1 MPASIHCYSRCIT
14 FYQVKCRI
22 RYLNLPAVQNQTS
35 PLILTFGAADP
46 VGATGVTA
54 DLAVFS
60 ALGCNGLAVTTALLI
75 GDSAGVE
82 DMQEVDPDWVADQ
95 ARVLLEDAAV
105 AAFKI
110 GALHDLEH
118 ASAIAEIVSDYP
130 EAALVLDPFGS
141 RLPDIGDDV
150 EEMLTIVRQ
159 LLVPQASVLVLSR
172 DELARL
178 AETWRDGA
186 PDSDDDNDDDD
197 EAGGETDDDDDGDDA
212 DDAQTGRRAPLPAGR
227 IPQPP
232 GGDILRD
239 DAQASDPVE
248 ADARHLIRLGCEF
261 VLVTGTIGEGDGGR
275 ANTLYSAE
283 GVVRHDC
290 WRHLPGPFIGA
301 GGTLSAAIATFLAQ
315 GADTPQA
322 VRLAQDYTHG
332 ALTHAQRYGMGK
344 LVPNRTYRMQ
354 AI

>member
-1 MPASIHCYSRCIT
+1 M
-14 FYQVKCRI
+14 
-22 RYLNLPAVQNQTS
+22 
-35 PLILTFGAADP
+35 DP
-46 VGATGVTA
+46 VGATGVSA

-110 GALHDLEH
+110 GALHDLEQ

-130 EAALVLDPFGS
+130 DAALVLDPFGS

-172 DELARL
+172 AELARL
-178 AETWRDGA
+178 AETWQDGEREG
-186 PDSDDDNDDDD
+186 DEDD
-197 EAGGETDDDDDGDDA
+197 EDEDGGDQDGGEPDEDAGDDTDD
-212 DDAQTGRRAPLPAGR
+212 GRRAKPPAPAGR

-232 GGDILRD
+232 GGDIAAD
-239 DAQASDPVE
+239 EAEAEAADPVE

-290 WRHLPGPFIGA
+290 WRNLPGPFIGA
-301 GGTLSAAIATFLAQ
+301 GGTLSAAIAAFLAQ

-322 VRLAQDYTHG
+322 VRLAQDYTDG
-332 ALTHAQRYGMGK
+332 ALAHAQRYGMGK
-344 LVPNRTYRMQ
+344 LVPNRTYRMH
-354 AI
+354 AT

>member
-1 MPASIHCYSRCIT
+1 
-14 FYQVKCRI
+14 
-22 RYLNLPAVQNQTS
+22 VQIQTS
-35 PLILTFGAADP
+35 PLLLTFGAIDP

-82 DMQEVDPDWVADQ
+82 DMQEIDPDWVADQ

-110 GALHDLEH
+110 GALHDLEQ

-130 EAALVLDPFGS
+130 DAALVLDPFGS

-178 AETWRDGA
+178 AETWQDGEDGGEDDEDGA
-186 PDSDDDNDDDD
+186 ED
-197 EAGGETDDDDDGDDA
+197 GDDGDDGDPA
-212 DDAQTGRRAPLPAGR
+212 GGEPDDSAEDDRRATPPARAGR

-232 GGDILRD
+232 GGEI
-239 DAQASDPVE
+239 AAEEAEAADPVE

-301 GGTLSAAIATFLAQ
+301 GGTLSAAIAAFLAQ

-322 VRLAQDYTHG
+322 VRLAQDYTDG
-332 ALTHAQRYGMGK
+332 ALAHAQRYGMGK
-344 LVPNRTYRMQ
+344 LVPNRTYRMHT
-354 AI
+354 I